1 MLELQNPWLLSLIF
15 LPVLVYVLV
24 PAKKKPQSAIQVP
37 QFELLSQVSGISPQQ
52 GVIMLKRTKRQK
64 LIVVFG
70 WLCIVVAL
78 AKPVWVGEPI
88 AREKSARDIM
98 VALDLSGSM
107 IKKDFYSQDDK
118 KITRLQAA
126 QQVLKTFAESRD
138 KDRLGL
144 ILFGDAPYLQVPLTE
159 ETQTWTDLLE
169 QTSLGIAGWQ
179 TAIGD
184 AIGLSIQVFSQ
195 QKASNPLLVLL
206 SDGNDTVSKM
216 PLLKAAQIAKKHGVK
231 IYTVA
236 MGNPQAEGEYRV
248 DVESLQKIAEITGG
262 KSYLAQDRVELERVY
277 QEIDQLEPQIF
288 ETKTYRP
295 RVSLHFVPVALYAFV
310 MVLLLL
316 PLLLRSRRSVPQQLE
331 AHQ

>member
-1 MLELQNPWLLSLIF
+1 MLELQTPWFLSLIF

-37 QFELLSQVSGISPQQ
+37 QFELLSQVSGITPQQ

-88 AREKSARDIM
+88 SREKSARDIM

-118 KITRLQAA
+118 NITRLQAA

-179 TAIGD
+179 T

-316 PLLLRSRRSVPQQLE
+316 PLLLRNKRSLPQQKE